1 MTPAL
6 SNDRSVAASI
16 EAQVAGH
23 NAHGNDQ
30 LSMQERAERFALVCR
45 DAAALEASRR
55 AAGLPEPQSA
65 PWPSSTWKFLAEQTQ
80 RARAAR

>member
-6 SNDRSVAASI
+6 SHDRLAAASI
-16 EAQVAGH
+16 EAQVVGH
-23 NAHGNDQ
+23 NAHGSDQ
-30 LSMQERAERFALVCR
+30 LSMQEHAERFALACR

-80 RARAAR
+80 RARITS